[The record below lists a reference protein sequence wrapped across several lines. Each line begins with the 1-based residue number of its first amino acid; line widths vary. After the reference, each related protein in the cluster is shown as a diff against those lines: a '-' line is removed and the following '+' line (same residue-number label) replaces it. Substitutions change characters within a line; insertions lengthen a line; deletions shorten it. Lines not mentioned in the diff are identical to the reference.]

1 MLPIKKQDP
10 LEEIE
15 QEYFRRRD
23 NYFEKRKEF
32 FEAKRKMTY
41 EISSIE
47 IVIELSE
54 EYGFTKALYADYK
67 NRYNYLMTQNN

>member
-1 MLPIKKQDP
+1 MIPIKKQET

-32 FEAKRKMTY
+32 FEAKRKMTH

-47 IVIELSE
+47 SVIELSE

-67 NRYNYLMTQNN
+67 SRYKYLITQNN